1 MRMVVGKRIGNEV
14 NYKLWRTSAKVGSRA
29 SYKESH
35 SSLQSPPA
43 WVART
48 NKKNN
53 TVAESRIATIRSAY
67 LMSFG
72 FTERFGL
79 PIEMIAADFVVEKT
93 PCAVVNKC

>member
-1 MRMVVGKRIGNEV
+1 VLRTIKR
-14 NYKLWRTSAKVGSRA
+14 
-29 SYKESH
+29 
-35 SSLQSPPA
+35 
-43 WVART
+43 
-48 NKKNN
+48 NK

-79 PIEMIAADFVVEKT
+79 SIEMIGVDFVVEKT